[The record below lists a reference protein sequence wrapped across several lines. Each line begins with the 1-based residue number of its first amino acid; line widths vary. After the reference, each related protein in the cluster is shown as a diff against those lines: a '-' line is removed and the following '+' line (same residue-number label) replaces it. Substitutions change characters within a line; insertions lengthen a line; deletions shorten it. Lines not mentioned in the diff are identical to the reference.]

1 MLPGLAS
8 RPCFG
13 AAPRQS
19 LRRAAR
25 ATRPLSA
32 SRDRHLSVAA
42 PADYAAAA
50 AATSAAASSSSFDID
65 QLARQPMTSLS
76 LNDLYRVASSPTDE
90 QNLLNAQFVRR
101 ELPIRYAHRCAQL
114 RNLPFGLAADE
125 RIEHA
130 ARTYEQQ
137 AEALFLHPKP
147 DDASSKRSFDSLLR
161 SSQPKLLEVP
171 ETFHVACGTCP

>member
-1 MLPGLAS
+1 
-8 RPCFG
+8 
-13 AAPRQS
+13 
-19 LRRAAR
+19 
-25 ATRPLSA
+25 
-32 SRDRHLSVAA
+32 
-42 PADYAAAA
+42 
-50 AATSAAASSSSFDID
+50 
-65 QLARQPMTSLS
+65 MTSLS

-130 ARTYEQQ
+130 ARTYEHQ

-147 DDASSKRSFDSLLR
+147 VDASSKRSFDSLLR

>member
-1 MLPGLAS
+1 M
-8 RPCFG
+8 
-13 AAPRQS
+13 
-19 LRRAAR
+19 
-25 ATRPLSA
+25 
-32 SRDRHLSVAA
+32 AA
-42 PADYAAAA
+42 PADLAHVAAAA
-50 AATSAAASSSSFDID
+50 TTSAAASSSSFDID

-130 ARTYEQQ
+130 ARTYEHQ

-147 DDASSKRSFDSLLR
+147 VDANSKRSFDSLLR

-171 ETFHVACGTCP
+171 ETFFVACGTCP